1 MPKVLAAGASNP
13 DLPDA
18 KGDTVEQ
25 VIQGEGE
32 ETAGG
37 RWAGRVTCPHALA
50 VWRGVQTGP
59 PLL

>member
-13 DLPDA
+13 DLPDT

-25 VIQGEGE
+25 VIRGEGE

-37 RWAGRVTCPHALA
+37 RWAGRVTCPHTLA
-50 VWRGVQTGP
+50 VW
-59 PLL
+59 